1 MRKKMLSLLLAA
13 LMLSA
18 AAACGESAEN
28 KPAASTTAAQDVDV
42 DDAETESEFSEYAS
56 TYLKFDDPQVPD
68 ETYGGRKFV
77 IIRPGSK
84 EPPQEE
90 TGDVVDDAVY
100 KSQRA
105 VEERLEIDIDYVM
118 VPSIVDIQ
126 PALKKAVMA
135 GDSSYDVAVNH
146 SIESIPNLL
155 KDRLVHDWNHVP
167 NVNFSQPYWN
177 QSLNSTLSVKGIL
190 PIACGN
196 YFISSPMCIF
206 FNKQIQKDYGV
217 EDLYGAV
224 NEGVWTLDRFVS
236 DSKLVSADLN
246 GDGVYGVEDLY
257 GFVGMSDY
265 QFMGFLAG
273 CDQFVV
279 EKDEEDFPTV
289 AVDNEKTFNIFTKL
303 HDLIYGTTC
312 AKVWAYGTDESTHV
326 KFTDNHAL
334 FEIEGGLGTA
344 QTYRSMETDF
354 GIIPCPKYDEGQADY
369 MSFELGSFLMVPVTV
384 SDIGLSGTVC
394 ELLNAENRRNMLPVY
409 VDKMLVS
416 KAARDN
422 ESESMIYLI
431 LDSIVYDFGVNL
443 GQYNALSYVLGFS
456 LREDTSDFAS
466 YVSKQLKSANK
477 HYSKVYEYYLG
488 YEDMYG

>member
-1 MRKKMLSLLLAA
+1 MLKRIMASSLALL
-13 LMLSA
+13 MTSA
-18 AAACGESAEN
+18 AVAACGESSDN
-28 KPAASTTAAQDVDV
+28 GPAVTTAAQAEAVTE
-42 DDAETESEFSEYAS
+42 AETESEYSAFASE
-56 TYLKFDDPQVPD
+56 YLKFDEPNVPD
-68 ETYGGRKFV
+68 TKYGGRKFN
-77 IIRPGSK
+77 IIRPGDK

-90 TGDVVDDAVY
+90 TGDVVDDATY
-100 KSQRA
+100 LSQRL
-105 VEERLEIDIDYVM
+105 VEEKLEVDIDYTM

-135 GDSSYDVAVNH
+135 GDSSYDIAVNH
-146 SIESIPNLL
+146 CIEGIPNLL
-155 KDRLVHDWNHVP
+155 KDRLVHDWNHIP
-167 NVNFSQPYWN
+167 NVNFDQPYWN

-206 FNKQIQKDYGV
+206 FNKQIQKDYGI

-224 NEGVWTLDRFVS
+224 NEGVWTLDRFVA
-236 DSKLVSADLN
+236 DAKLVSSDLN

-257 GFVGMSDY
+257 GFIGMSDY

-273 CDQFVV
+273 CNQFVV
-279 EKDEEDFPTV
+279 EKDDEDFPTV

-303 HDLIYGTTC
+303 HDLIYGTTS
-312 AKVWAYGTDESTHV
+312 AKVWAYGTDQSTWV

-344 QTYRSMETDF
+344 QSYRSMETDF
-354 GIIPCPKYDEGQADY
+354 GIIPCPKYDENQEEY
-369 MSFELGSFLMVPVTV
+369 MSFELGSFLMVPVTAA
-384 SDIGLSGTVC
+384 DTALCGTVC
-394 ELLNAENRRNMLPVY
+394 ELLCAESRRNVMPVY

-477 HYSKVYEYYLG
+477 HYSKVYDYYLG
-488 YEDMYG
+488 YQDMY